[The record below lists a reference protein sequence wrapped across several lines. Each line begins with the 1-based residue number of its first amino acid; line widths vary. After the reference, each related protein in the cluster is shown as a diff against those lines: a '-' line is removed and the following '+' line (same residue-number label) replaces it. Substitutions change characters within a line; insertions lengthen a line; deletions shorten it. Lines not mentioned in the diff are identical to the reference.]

1 MLAFRSVV
9 SVLLRALGDFS
20 LHPQGRPCERPPA
33 ALRPGSGATVT
44 GAPAPPFGAAGT
56 DAAAWWTRRSRPA
69 WGHIG
74 ATPDG
79 SARDNRGQRRPV
91 VAPGQ
96 RLYPRSGAGRPDT
109 PILSRTEEAR
119 GSNPLT
125 STPQALVTGLA
136 DPFRRA
142 GSVPTLLSGQQTG
155 SKRGQHQP
163 TRCSIPATRR
173 ASISRVV
180 RRQRRTASSA

>member
-1 MLAFRSVV
+1 MAFRSVA
-9 SVLLRALGDFS
+9 SVLVSFVRSSLRT
-20 LHPQGRPCERPPA
+20 QGR
-33 ALRPGSGATVT
+33 TVT

-79 SARDNRGQRRPV
+79 SARDNRGQRRSV

-109 PILSRTEEAR
+109 PVLPRTEEAR
-119 GSNPLT
+119 NTPCATSRLSVALKHLQLVPRRHKPAGLDGEKDGGANRPDGKYEHRTPPAWIALAEGSPVDLPVDEVSDVKPGT
-125 STPQALVTGLA
+125 CGY
-136 DPFRRA
+136 PFRPDRL
-142 GSVPTLLSGQQTG
+142 VCL
-155 SKRGQHQP
+155 
-163 TRCSIPATRR
+163 
-173 ASISRVV
+173 
-180 RRQRRTASSA
+180 